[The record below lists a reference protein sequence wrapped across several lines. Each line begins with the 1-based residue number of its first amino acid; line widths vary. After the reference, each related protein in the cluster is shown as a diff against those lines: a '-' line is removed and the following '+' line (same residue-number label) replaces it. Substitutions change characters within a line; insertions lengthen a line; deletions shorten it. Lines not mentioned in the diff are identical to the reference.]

1 MKQFAWLRAARS
13 YLLSGATLAAGVATL
28 AWGVLPFPAF
38 GELASRTIP
47 ILAFVLAMSLVTELA
62 DEAGLFRVV
71 TDKLAALGRGRVF
84 LLWLLVVAVATVSTV
99 FLSLD
104 TTAVLVTPVVV
115 LLAVHARIPPLP
127 FALTSI
133 WLANTA
139 SLLLP
144 VSNLTN
150 LLAQDRLGLSPWRF
164 AGLAWAPAL
173 VGLLVP
179 LALLWLAFRRDL
191 RGTYGPQPAHPVREP
206 ALLKAAAVT
215 LLVLLPA
222 LVSGVPVQYPALA
235 AAAVLLVVFLRRR
248 PSALRW
254 SMVPWRPLML
264 TVGLFMLME
273 ALHAHGLTSLLAGV
287 AGSGESLPALLQL
300 AGLGAGAANAANNLP
315 AYLALEP
322 VAGSPARLAA
332 LLIGVNLGP
341 LVTPWAS
348 LATLLWHERLRVL
361 NVPIRWGGFAVAGLV
376 AVALTVP
383 LAVLAL
389 WLVSGMP

>member
-1 MKQFAWLRAARS
+1 MHRFAWLTKIKS
-13 YLLSGATLAAGVATL
+13 YLLPGATLAAGIAAL
-28 AWGVLPFPAF
+28 AVGALPEPAF
-38 GELASRTIP
+38 AELADRTVP
-47 ILAFVLAMSLVTELA
+47 ILSFVLAMSLVTELL

-71 TDKLAALGRGRVF
+71 TDRLAALGRGRVF
-84 LLWLLVVAVATVSTV
+84 ILWLLVIAVATVSTV

-150 LLAQDRLGLSPWRF
+150 LLAQDRLGLSPLGF
-164 AGLAWAPAL
+164 AGIVWAPAV

-179 LALLWLAFRRDL
+179 LALLWLAFRKDL
-191 RGTYGPQPAHPVREP
+191 RGRYGPQPVHRVRDRG
-206 ALLKAAAVT
+206 LLLSAAATV
-215 LLVLLPA
+215 LVLLPA
-222 LVSGVPVQYPALA
+222 LVSGVPVQYPAMA
-235 AAAVLLVVFLRRR
+235 AAAFLLAVFLRRR

-264 TVGLFMLME
+264 TVGLFMLVE
-273 ALHAHGLTSLLAGV
+273 ALHANGLTELLAGA
-287 AGSGESLPALLQL
+287 AGSGDSLPALLQL

-322 VAGSPARLAA
+322 VAGSPVRLAA

-341 LVTPWAS
+341 LVSPWAS
-348 LATLLWHERLRVL
+348 LATLLWHERLRAL
-361 NVPIRWGGFAVAGLV
+361 NVRIKWGGFALAGLV

-383 LAVLAL
+383 LAVVAL
-389 WLVSGMP
+389 WTVSGMH

>member
-13 YLLSGATLAAGVATL
+13 YLLPGATLAAGVATL
-28 AWGVLPFPAF
+28 ASGVLPFPAF

-47 ILAFVLAMSLVTELA
+47 ILAFVLAMSLVTELV

-71 TDKLAALGRGRVF
+71 TDRLATLGRGRVF

-150 LLAQDRLGLSPWRF
+150 LLAQDRLGLSPLRF
-164 AGLAWAPAL
+164 AGLVWAPAL

-191 RGTYGPQPAHPVREP
+191 RGTYGPQPAHPVRDRT
-206 ALLKAAAVT
+206 LLKAAGIT
-215 LLVLLPA
+215 LVVLLPA
-222 LVSGVPVQYPALA
+222 LVSGLPVQYPALA
-235 AAAVLLVVFLRRR
+235 AAAVLVAVFLRRR

-273 ALHAHGLTSLLAGV
+273 ALHAHGLTTLLAGV
-287 AGSGESLPALLQL
+287 AGTGDSLPALLQL

-361 NVPIRWGGFAVAGLV
+361 NVPIRWGGFAAAGLV
-376 AVALTVP
+376 AAALTVP

-389 WLVSGMP
+389 WAVSGMP

>member
-1 MKQFAWLRAARS
+1 MKQFAWPKAARS
-13 YLLSGATLAAGVATL
+13 YLLPGATLAAGAATL
-28 AWGVLPFPAF
+28 GLGLLPLPAF
-38 GELASRTIP
+38 GELTARTLP
-47 ILAFVLAMSLVTELA
+47 ILAFVLAMSLVTELV

-71 TDKLAALGRGRVF
+71 TDRLAALGRGRVF
-84 LLWLLVVAVATVSTV
+84 LLWLLVVAVAAVSTV

-164 AGLAWAPAL
+164 AGLVWAPAL

-191 RGTYGPQPAHPVREP
+191 SGTYGPQPAHPVKDRT
-206 ALLKAAAVT
+206 LLKTAAVT

-222 LVSGVPVQYPALA
+222 LVSGLPVQYPALA
-235 AAAVLLVVFLRRR
+235 AAVVLLAVFLRRR
-248 PSALRW
+248 PSVLRW

-273 ALHAHGLTSLLAGV
+273 ALHAHGLTTLLAGV
-287 AGSGESLPALLQL
+287 ASTGDSLPALLQL
-300 AGLGAGAANAANNLP
+300 AGLGVGAANAVNNLP

-322 VAGSPARLAA
+322 VAGSPVRLAA

-361 NVPIRWGGFAVAGLV
+361 NVPIKWGGFAAAGLV

-389 WLVSGMP
+389 WAVSGMP

>member
-1 MKQFAWLRAARS
+1 VKQFAWLKAARS
-13 YLLSGATLAAGVATL
+13 YLLPGVTLAAGLATL
-28 AWGVLPFPAF
+28 AVGALPVPAF
-38 GELASRTIP
+38 SELAGRTIP
-47 ILAFVLAMSLVTELA
+47 ILAFVLAMSLVTELV

-71 TDKLAALGRGRVF
+71 TDRLAALGRGRVF

-127 FALTSI
+127 FAMTSI

-150 LLAQDRLGLSPWRF
+150 LLAQDRLGLSPWSF
-164 AGLAWAPAL
+164 AGLVWAPAL

-179 LALLWLAFRRDL
+179 LVLLWAAFRGDL
-191 RGTYGPQPAHPVREP
+191 RGTYGPQPARPVRDRT
-206 ALLKAAAVT
+206 LLKAAAVT

-222 LVSGVPVQYPALA
+222 LVSGLPVQYPALA
-235 AAAVLLVVFLRRR
+235 AAAVLLAVFLRRR

-273 ALHAHGLTSLLAGV
+273 ALHSHGLTALLAGV
-287 AGSGESLPALLQL
+287 AGTGDGLPALLQL

-361 NVPIRWGGFAVAGLV
+361 NVPIRWGGFAVAGMV
-376 AVALTVP
+376 AVTLTLP

-389 WLVSGMP
+389 WAASGMP

>member
-1 MKQFAWLRAARS
+1 VPGGMLLAGAAALGSGLLPWPAFRE
-13 YLLSGATLAAGVATL
+13 LSG
-28 AWGVLPFPAF
+28 
-38 GELASRTIP
+38 RTAP
-47 ILAFVLAMSLVTELA
+47 VLAFVLAMSLVTELV
-62 DEAGLFRVV
+62 DDAGLFRAV
-71 TDKLAALGRGRVF
+71 TDRIAALGRGSVL
-84 LLWLLVVAVATVSTV
+84 LLWLLVVVLSTVSTV

-127 FALTSI
+127 FALTTI

-150 LLAQDRLGLSPWRF
+150 LLAQARLNLSPAAF
-164 AGLAWAPAL
+164 AALVWAPAL
-173 VGLLVP
+173 VGVLLP
-179 LALLWLAFRRDL
+179 AALLWLAFRKDL
-191 RGTYGPQPAHPVREP
+191 RGRYPLQPVRR
-206 ALLKAAAVT
+206 ARDTVLLYAAAAVM
-215 LLVLLPA
+215 LVLLPA
-222 LVSGVPVQYPALA
+222 LVSGVPVFIPAGA
-235 AAAVLLVVFLRRR
+235 AAAALLVLFLWRRR
-248 PSALRW
+248 SSLRW

-264 TVGLFMLME
+264 TIGLFMVVE
-273 ALHAHGLTSLLAGV
+273 ALHANGLAGILAGA

-322 VAGSPARLAA
+322 VGGSPVRLAA

-348 LATLLWHERLRVL
+348 LATLLWHERLRAL
-361 NVPIRWGGFAVAGLV
+361 NVEIRWGGFALAGLA
-376 AVALTVP
+376 AVVLTVP

-389 WLVSGMP
+389 WLASGMR

>member
-1 MKQFAWLRAARS
+1 MKQFAWLKAARS
-13 YLLSGATLAAGVATL
+13 YLLPGATLAAGTATL
-28 AWGVLPFPAF
+28 AFGGLPLPAF

-47 ILAFVLAMSLVTELA
+47 ILAFVLAMSLVTELV
-62 DEAGLFRVV
+62 DEAGLFKVL
-71 TDKLAALGRGRVF
+71 TDRLAAFGRGRVF
-84 LLWLLVVAVATVSTV
+84 SLWLLVVAVAAVSTV

-164 AGLAWAPAL
+164 AGLVWAPAL
-173 VGLLVP
+173 AGLLVP
-179 LALLWLAFRRDL
+179 LVLLWLAFRRDL
-191 RGTYGPQPAHPVREP
+191 RGTYGPQPAHSVRDRT
-206 ALLKAAAVT
+206 LLKVAAVT

-222 LVSGVPVQYPALA
+222 LVSGIPVQYPALA

-248 PSALRW
+248 ASALRW
-254 SMVPWRPLML
+254 AMVPWRPLML

-273 ALHAHGLTSLLAGV
+273 ALHAHGLTPLLAGV

-300 AGLGAGAANAANNLP
+300 AWLGAGAANAASNLP

-361 NVPIRWGGFAVAGLV
+361 NVPIRWGGFALAGLV
-376 AVALTVP
+376 AVVLTVP

>member
-1 MKQFAWLRAARS
+1 VKQFAWAKAARS
-13 YLLSGATLAAGVATL
+13 YLLPGAALAAGLAALAT
-28 AWGVLPFPAF
+28 GILPLPAF
-38 GELASRTIP
+38 NELAGRTVP
-47 ILAFVLAMSLVTELA
+47 ILGFVLAMSLVTELV
-62 DEAGLFRVV
+62 DEAGLFRAV
-71 TDKLAALGRGRVF
+71 TGRLASLGRGRVF
-84 LLWLLVVAVATVSTV
+84 TLWLLVIALATVSTV

-115 LLAVHARIPPLP
+115 LLAMHAGIPPLP
-127 FALTSI
+127 VALTSI

-150 LLAQDRLGLSPWRF
+150 LLAQERLGLSPVQF
-164 AGLAWAPAL
+164 AGLVWAPAV

-179 LALLWLAFRRDL
+179 LVLLWLAFRRDL
-191 RGTYGPQPAHPVREP
+191 RGQYRPRPVRP
-206 ALLKAAAVT
+206 ARDRPLLAIAAAT

-222 LVSGVPVQYPALA
+222 LVSGLPVQYPALA
-235 AAAVLLVVFLRRR
+235 AAAFLTAVFVWRR
-248 PSALRW
+248 PAALKW

-264 TVGLFMLME
+264 TAGLFMLME
-273 ALHAHGLTSLLAGV
+273 ALHANGLTALLDGV
-287 AGSGESLPALLQL
+287 AGSGEDLPALLQL
-300 AGLGAGAANAANNLP
+300 AGVGAGAANVANNLP

-322 VAGSPARLAA
+322 VADSPARLAA

-341 LVTPWAS
+341 LVSPWAS

-361 NVPIRWGGFAVAGLV
+361 NVPVRWGGFALAGLV
-376 AVALTVP
+376 AVLLTVP

-389 WLVSGMP
+389 WSVSGMH

>member
-1 MKQFAWLRAARS
+1 MKQFAWLKAARS
-13 YLLSGATLAAGVATL
+13 YVLPGVALAAGAATLAAGA
-28 AWGVLPFPAF
+28 LPLPAF

-47 ILAFVLAMSLVTELA
+47 ILAFVLAMSLVTELV
-62 DEAGLFRVV
+62 DEAGLFKVL
-71 TDKLAALGRGRVF
+71 TDRLAALGRGRVF
-84 LLWLLVVAVATVSTV
+84 SLWLLVVAVAAVSTV

-150 LLAQDRLGLSPWRF
+150 LLAQDRLGLNALHF
-164 AGLAWAPAL
+164 AGLVWGPAL

-179 LALLWLAFRRDL
+179 VMLLWLAFRRDL
-191 RGTYGPQPAHPVREP
+191 RGTYGPQPAHPVGDRV
-206 ALLKAAAVT
+206 LLRAAAGT

-235 AAAVLLVVFLRRR
+235 AAAVLLAVFVWRR
-248 PSALRW
+248 PAVLRW

-273 ALHAHGLTSLLAGV
+273 ALHAHGLTDLLAGV
-287 AGSGESLPALLQL
+287 AGAGDSLPALLQL
-300 AGLGAGAANAANNLP
+300 AGLGTAAANAANNLP

-322 VAGSPARLAA
+322 LAGSPARLAA

-341 LVTPWAS
+341 LVSPWAS

-361 NVPIRWGGFAVAGLV
+361 NVPIRWGGFALAGLV

-389 WLVSGMP
+389 WLASGMP

>member
-1 MKQFAWLRAARS
+1 MKQFAWLKAARS
-13 YLLSGATLAAGVATL
+13 YLLPGATLAAGVATL
-28 AWGVLPFPAF
+28 AFGVLPLPAF
-38 GELASRTIP
+38 GDLATRTIP
-47 ILAFVLAMSLVTELA
+47 ILAFVLAMSLVTELV

-71 TDKLAALGRGRVF
+71 TDRLAALGRGRVF

-164 AGLAWAPAL
+164 AGLVWAPAV

-179 LALLWLAFRRDL
+179 LVLLWLAFRRDL
-191 RGTYGPQPAHPVREP
+191 RGTYGPQPARPVRDRT
-206 ALLKAAAVT
+206 LLKAAAAT

-222 LVSGVPVQYPALA
+222 LVSGLPVQYPALA
-235 AAAVLLVVFLRRR
+235 AAAVLLAVFLRRR

-273 ALHAHGLTSLLAGV
+273 TLHAHGLTPLLAGV
-287 AGSGESLPALLQL
+287 AGTGDSLPALLQL

-361 NVPIRWGGFAVAGLV
+361 NVPIKWGGFAAAGLV
-376 AVALTVP
+376 AVVLTVP

-389 WLVSGMP
+389 WAVSGMS

>member
-1 MKQFAWLRAARS
+1 MKQFAWLKAARS
-13 YLLSGATLAAGVATL
+13 YLLPGAILAAGL
-28 AWGVLPFPAF
+28 ASLALGVLPLPAF
-38 GELASRTIP
+38 GELAARTIP
-47 ILAFVLAMSLVTELA
+47 ILAFVLAMSLVTELV

-71 TDKLAALGRGRVF
+71 TDRLAALGRGRVF

-150 LLAQDRLGLSPWRF
+150 LLAQDRLGLTPWRF
-164 AGLAWAPAL
+164 AGLVWAPAL

-191 RGTYGPQPAHPVREP
+191 RGTYGPQPAHPVRDRT
-206 ALLKAAAVT
+206 LLKAAAIT

-235 AAAVLLVVFLRRR
+235 AAAVLLAVFLRRR
-248 PSALRW
+248 PSVLRW

-273 ALHAHGLTSLLAGV
+273 ALHAHGLTILLAGI
-287 AGSGESLPALLQL
+287 AGAGDTLPALLQL
-300 AGLGAGAANAANNLP
+300 AAVGAGAANAANNLP

-322 VAGSPARLAA
+322 MAGSPARLAA

-361 NVPIRWGGFAVAGLV
+361 NVPIRWGGFAAAGLV
-376 AVALTVP
+376 AVTLTVP

-389 WLVSGMP
+389 WAASGMP

>member
-1 MKQFAWLRAARS
+1 MKQFAWLKAARS
-13 YLLSGATLAAGVATL
+13 YLLPGATLAAGVATL
-28 AWGVLPFPAF
+28 AFGVLPLPAF
-38 GELASRTIP
+38 GDLATRTIP
-47 ILAFVLAMSLVTELA
+47 ILAFVLAMSLVTELV

-71 TDKLAALGRGRVF
+71 TDRLAALGRGRVF

-164 AGLAWAPAL
+164 AGLVWAPAL

-179 LALLWLAFRRDL
+179 LVLLWLAFRRDL
-191 RGTYGPQPAHPVREP
+191 RGTYGPQPARPVRDRT
-206 ALLKAAAVT
+206 LLKAAAVT

-222 LVSGVPVQYPALA
+222 LVSGLPVQYPALA
-235 AAAVLLVVFLRRR
+235 AAAVLLAVFLRRR

-273 ALHAHGLTSLLAGV
+273 ALHAHGLTPLLAGV
-287 AGSGESLPALLQL
+287 AGTGDSLPALLQL

-332 LLIGVNLGP
+332 LLVGVNLGP

-361 NVPIRWGGFAVAGLV
+361 NVPIKWGGFAAAGLV
-376 AVALTVP
+376 AVVLTVP

-389 WLVSGMP
+389 WAVSGMP

>member
-1 MKQFAWLRAARS
+1 MQFAWLKAARS
-13 YLLSGATLAAGVATL
+13 YLLPGATLAAGLATL
-28 AWGVLPFPAF
+28 AVGALPVPAF
-38 GELASRTIP
+38 DELAGRTIP
-47 ILAFVLAMSLVTELA
+47 ILAFVLAMSLVTELV

-71 TDKLAALGRGRVF
+71 TDRLAAMGRGRVF
-84 LLWLLVVAVATVSTV
+84 TLWLLVVAVATVATV

-164 AGLAWAPAL
+164 AGLVWAPAV

-179 LALLWLAFRRDL
+179 LILLWLAFRRDL
-191 RGTYGPQPAHPVREP
+191 RGTYGPQPSHPVRDRT
-206 ALLKAAAVT
+206 LLKAAAVT

-235 AAAVLLVVFLRRR
+235 AAAVLLAVFLRRR

-254 SMVPWRPLML
+254 SMIPWRPLML

-273 ALHAHGLTSLLAGV
+273 TLHAHGLTTLLAGI
-287 AGSGESLPALLQL
+287 AGSGDGLPALLQL

-341 LVTPWAS
+341 LVSPWAS

-361 NVPIRWGGFAVAGLV
+361 NVPVRWGGFAVAGLV
-376 AVALTVP
+376 AVVLTVP

>member
-1 MKQFAWLRAARS
+1 MKQFAWLKAARS
-13 YLLSGATLAAGVATL
+13 YVLPGVALAAGAATLAAGA
-28 AWGVLPFPAF
+28 LPLPAF

-47 ILAFVLAMSLVTELA
+47 ILAFVLAMSLVTELV
-62 DEAGLFRVV
+62 DEAGLFKVL
-71 TDKLAALGRGRVF
+71 TDRLAALGRGRVF
-84 LLWLLVVAVATVSTV
+84 SLWLLVVAVAAVSTV

-150 LLAQDRLGLSPWRF
+150 LLAQDRLGLNALHF
-164 AGLAWAPAL
+164 AGLVWGPAL

-179 LALLWLAFRRDL
+179 VMLLWLAFRRDL
-191 RGTYGPQPAHPVREP
+191 RGTYGPQPAHRVGDRI
-206 ALLKAAAVT
+206 LLRAAAGT

-235 AAAVLLVVFLRRR
+235 AAAVLLAVFVWRR
-248 PSALRW
+248 PAVLRW

-273 ALHAHGLTSLLAGV
+273 ALHAHGLTDLLAGV
-287 AGSGESLPALLQL
+287 AGAGDSLAALLQL
-300 AGLGAGAANAANNLP
+300 AGLGTAAANAANNLP

-341 LVTPWAS
+341 LVSPWAS

-361 NVPIRWGGFAVAGLV
+361 NVPIRWGGFALAGLV

-389 WLVSGMP
+389 WLASGMP

>member
-1 MKQFAWLRAARS
+1 MKQFAWLKAARS
-13 YLLSGATLAAGVATL
+13 YLLPGAALAAGMAIL
-28 AWGVLPFPAF
+28 ALGVLPLPAF

-47 ILAFVLAMSLVTELA
+47 ILAFVLAMSLVTELV

-71 TDKLAALGRGRVF
+71 TDRLAALGRGRVF
-84 LLWLLVVAVATVSTV
+84 QLWLLVVAVATVSTV

-150 LLAQDRLGLSPWRF
+150 LLAQDRLGLSPWGF
-164 AGLAWAPAL
+164 AGLVWAPAL

-191 RGTYGPQPAHPVREP
+191 RGTYGPQPPHPVRDP
-206 ALLKAAAVT
+206 KLLKVAALT

-235 AAAVLLVVFLRRR
+235 AAAVLLAVFLRRR
-248 PSALRW
+248 PSVLRW

-287 AGSGESLPALLQL
+287 AGSGEGLPALLQL

-361 NVPIRWGGFAVAGLV
+361 NVPIRWGGFALAGLV
-376 AVALTVP
+376 AVLLTVP

-389 WLVSGMP
+389 WLVSGMA

>member
-1 MKQFAWLRAARS
+1 MKQFAWLKAARS
-13 YLLSGATLAAGVATL
+13 YVLPGVALAAGAATLAAGA
-28 AWGVLPFPAF
+28 LPLPAF

-47 ILAFVLAMSLVTELA
+47 ILAFVLAMSLVTELV
-62 DEAGLFRVV
+62 DEAGLFKVL
-71 TDKLAALGRGRVF
+71 TDRLAALGRGRVF
-84 LLWLLVVAVATVSTV
+84 SLWLLVVAVAAVSTV

-150 LLAQDRLGLSPWRF
+150 LLAQDRLGLNALHF
-164 AGLAWAPAL
+164 AGLVWGPAL

-179 LALLWLAFRRDL
+179 VMLLWLAFRRDL
-191 RGTYGPQPAHPVREP
+191 RGTYGPQPAHRVGDRI
-206 ALLKAAAVT
+206 LLRAAAGT

-235 AAAVLLVVFLRRR
+235 AAAVLLAVFVWRR
-248 PSALRW
+248 PAVLRW

-273 ALHAHGLTSLLAGV
+273 ALHAHGLTDLLAGV
-287 AGSGESLPALLQL
+287 AGAGDSLPALLQL
-300 AGLGAGAANAANNLP
+300 AGLGTAAANAANNLP

-341 LVTPWAS
+341 LVSPWAS

-361 NVPIRWGGFAVAGLV
+361 NVPIRWGGFALAGLV

-389 WLVSGMP
+389 WLASGMP

>member
-1 MKQFAWLRAARS
+1 MKQSAWLKAARS
-13 YLLSGATLAAGVATL
+13 YVLPGATLAAGAATL
-28 AWGVLPFPAF
+28 AAGILPLPAF
-38 GELASRTIP
+38 AELASRTIP
-47 ILAFVLAMSLVTELA
+47 ILAFVLAMSLVTELV
-62 DEAGLFRVV
+62 DEAGLFKVL
-71 TDKLAALGRGRVF
+71 TDRLAALGRGRVF
-84 LLWLLVVAVATVSTV
+84 SLWLLVVAVAAVSTV

-150 LLAQDRLGLSPWRF
+150 LLAQDRLGLNPLQF
-164 AGLAWAPAL
+164 AGLVWGPAL

-179 LALLWLAFRRDL
+179 VLLLWLAFRRDL
-191 RGTYGPQPAHPVREP
+191 RGTYGPQPAHRVGDRI
-206 ALLKAAAVT
+206 LLRAAACT
-215 LLVLLPA
+215 LAVLLPA

-235 AAAVLLVVFLRRR
+235 AAAVLLAVFGWRR
-248 PSALRW
+248 PGVLRW

-273 ALHAHGLTSLLAGV
+273 ALHAHGLTDLLAGV
-287 AGSGESLPALLQL
+287 AGAGESLPALLQL
-300 AGLGAGAANAANNLP
+300 AALGAGAANAANNLP

-361 NVPIRWGGFAVAGLV
+361 NVPVRWGGFALAGLV

-389 WLVSGMP
+389 WLASGMP

>member
-1 MKQFAWLRAARS
+1 MKQFAWLKAARS
-13 YLLSGATLAAGVATL
+13 YLLPGAILAAGL
-28 AWGVLPFPAF
+28 ASLALGVLPLPAF
-38 GELASRTIP
+38 GELAARTIP
-47 ILAFVLAMSLVTELA
+47 ILAFVLAMSLVTELV

-71 TDKLAALGRGRVF
+71 TDRLAALGRGRVF
-84 LLWLLVVAVATVSTV
+84 LLWLLVVGVATVSTV

-164 AGLAWAPAL
+164 AGLVWAPSL

-179 LALLWLAFRRDL
+179 LVLLWLAFRRDL
-191 RGTYGPQPAHPVREP
+191 RGTYGPQPAHPVRDP
-206 ALLKAAAVT
+206 TLLKAAAIT

-222 LVSGVPVQYPALA
+222 LVSGLPVQYPALA

-248 PSALRW
+248 PSVLRW

-273 ALHAHGLTSLLAGV
+273 TLHSHGLTTLLAGV
-287 AGSGESLPALLQL
+287 AGSGDTLPALLQL
-300 AGLGAGAANAANNLP
+300 AGVGAGAANAANNLP

-361 NVPIRWGGFAVAGLV
+361 NVPIRWGGFAAAGLV
-376 AVALTVP
+376 AVAATVP

-389 WLVSGMP
+389 WLVSGMA

>member
-1 MKQFAWLRAARS
+1 VKQFAWLKAARS
-13 YLLSGATLAAGVATL
+13 YVLPGVALAAGAATLAAGA
-28 AWGVLPFPAF
+28 LPLPAF

-47 ILAFVLAMSLVTELA
+47 ILAFVLAMSLVTELV
-62 DEAGLFRVV
+62 DEAGLFKVL
-71 TDKLAALGRGRVF
+71 TDRLAALGRGRVF
-84 LLWLLVVAVATVSTV
+84 SLWLLVVAVAAVSTV

-150 LLAQDRLGLSPWRF
+150 LLAQDRLGLNALHF
-164 AGLAWAPAL
+164 AGLVWGPAL

-179 LALLWLAFRRDL
+179 VMLLWLAFRRDL
-191 RGTYGPQPAHPVREP
+191 RGTYGPQPAHRVGDRV
-206 ALLKAAAVT
+206 LLRAAAGT

-235 AAAVLLVVFLRRR
+235 AAAVLLAVFVWRR
-248 PSALRW
+248 PAVLRW

-273 ALHAHGLTSLLAGV
+273 ALHAHGLTDLLAGV
-287 AGSGESLPALLQL
+287 AGAGDSLPALLQL
-300 AGLGAGAANAANNLP
+300 AGLGTAAANAANNLP

-341 LVTPWAS
+341 LVSPWAS

-361 NVPIRWGGFAVAGLV
+361 NVPIRWGGFALAGLV

-389 WLVSGMP
+389 WLASGMP

>member
-1 MKQFAWLRAARS
+1 MKQFAWLKAARS
-13 YLLSGATLAAGVATL
+13 YVLPGAALAAGAATLASGA
-28 AWGVLPFPAF
+28 LPFPAF
-38 GELASRTIP
+38 AELASRTIP
-47 ILAFVLAMSLVTELA
+47 ILAFVLAMSLVTELV
-62 DEAGLFRVV
+62 DEAGLFKVL
-71 TDKLAALGRGRVF
+71 TDRLAALGRGRVF
-84 LLWLLVVAVATVSTV
+84 SLWLLVVAVAAVSTV

-150 LLAQDRLGLSPWRF
+150 LLAQDRLGLNALHF
-164 AGLAWAPAL
+164 AGLVWGPAL

-179 LALLWLAFRRDL
+179 VMLLWLAFRRDL
-191 RGTYGPQPAHPVREP
+191 RGTYGPQPAHRVGDRI
-206 ALLKAAAVT
+206 LLRAAAGT

-235 AAAVLLVVFLRRR
+235 AAAVLLAVFVWRR
-248 PSALRW
+248 PAVLRW

-273 ALHAHGLTSLLAGV
+273 ALHAHGLTDLLAGV
-287 AGSGESLPALLQL
+287 AGAGDSLPALLQL
-300 AGLGAGAANAANNLP
+300 AGLGTAAANAANNLP

-341 LVTPWAS
+341 LVSPWAS

-361 NVPIRWGGFAVAGLV
+361 NVPIRWGGFALAGLV

-389 WLVSGMP
+389 WLASGMP